1 MVGLLP
7 AGLAKSW
14 ARLEALGIVL
24 VLLVVFLLPAMLA
37 DFGIRFDPFHQ
48 ALGTLLPRALA
59 VVLRLSG
66 HPIGSA
72 YEHVSL

>member
-1 MVGLLP
+1 
-7 AGLAKSW
+7 
-14 ARLEALGIVL
+14 
-24 VLLVVFLLPAMLA
+24 VFLLPAMLA
-37 DFGIRFDPFHQ
+37 DFGIGFDPFHQ

-66 HPIGSA
+66 HPIGAA